1 MKHVYF
7 FGDGKAEGSA
17 DMKNLLGGKGANLG
31 EMTSL
36 NIPVPPGFTLTTETN
51 IVFFENGNK
60 LPGEAVQETKDA
72 MAKVE
77 AIMGK
82 KFGDPENPLLVGVRS
97 GARQSMPGM
106 METVLNVGLCSAT
119 IPGMIKLSGD
129 ARFVYDAYR
138 RLITMYSDV
147 VMEKAEGIE
156 YEDEEQ
162 AIRPQLEKLMDA
174 LKEKKGCKEDTDIS
188 AGDLKQLC
196 EDYKAKVKEVLG
208 KDLPDDPWEQL
219 WGGIGAVFQSWFG
232 KRAIAYR
239 RIEKLPDDWGTAVNV
254 QTMVFGNMG
263 DDCATGVAFTRD
275 PATGDPNFYGEWL
288 VNAQGEDVVAGIRT
302 PNALN
307 QHCKQ
312 PGQND
317 MLPSLEE
324 KNPELYAQ
332 LVSIRDNLEAHYHD
346 MQDIEFTI
354 EKGRLWML
362 QTRTGKRNGLAAVRM
377 AIDMLKEGMIDE
389 VTALKRVEPVQL
401 DELLHPMLDP
411 AAEKTAN
418 KLTKGLPAGP
428 GGSIGKIVL
437 NSERARKMVKEN
449 PKEQLILVRL
459 ETSPEDVDGMSAAK
473 GILTARGGMTSHA
486 ALVARGWG
494 KICIVGCSDLDINYR
509 ERIVKVKGRTLK
521 EGDWISLNGTKGIV
535 YEGKVPVVDADPESN
550 EWYKKLMDI
559 AEKTK
564 RLGVR
569 TNADNP
575 ADAVLARQFGA
586 QGIGLTRTEHMFFG
600 EDRIKAMRIMILSD
614 TAEQREKAL
623 AKLLPYQRDDF
634 YGILKAMSPYAVT
647 IRTLDPPLHEFLP
660 PMDDEEKINEIATE
674 LGVDAANV
682 KERIVQLHEFN
693 PMLGHRGCRLGI
705 SMPEVTAMQARAI
718 LEAAAQLTR
727 EGVEVNP
734 EIMIP
739 LVGNARELENQTKIV
754 HDVAEKVK
762 KENDLDT
769 LNYKVG
775 TMIEVPRA
783 AVTADEIAQHAEFF
797 SFGTNDLTQMGCG
810 FSRDDSGSFL
820 PHYVDLGIYDKDPFQ
835 SIDQAGVGG
844 LVKIAVEKAKSVK
857 KPEDHFHLGV
867 CGEHGGDPDSIYFFH
882 KVGLDYVSCSPFRV
896 PIARFAA
903 ARAALE
909 D

>member
-377 AIDMLKEGMIDE
+377 AIDMLNEGMIDE
-389 VTALKRVEPVQL
+389 VTALKRVKPVQL

-411 AAEKTAN
+411 AAEKNAN
-418 KLTKGLPAGP
+418 KLTKGLAAGP